1 MLKRTVQ
8 KCLARLRASMQV
20 EIIAEIRL
28 LRGELRQLGIEHE
41 GLRVTLGQQH
51 AMLDRQHAMLD
62 QQQAMLDR
70 LHGEQEQLHQILAR
84 LHGEQDALA
93 ATLDRVALLD
103 QTARSVEDGLLSLTL
118 LRKQEADTT
127 KE

>member
-1 MLKRTVQ
+1 MLKRTIQ

-28 LRGELRQLGIEHE
+28 LRGELRQLGIEHQ
-41 GLRVTLGQQH
+41 GLRAALDQQH
-51 AMLDRQHAMLD
+51 AMLDR
-62 QQQAMLDR
+62 
-70 LHGEQEQLHQILAR
+70 LHGAQEQLHQTLAR
-84 LHGEQDALA
+84 LHGEQEALA

-118 LRKQEADTT
+118 LRKQEADVP
-127 KE
+127 E